1 MEIINFGDSI
11 KENSAVAI
19 GTFDG
24 VHLGHQKLLA
34 KIREASY
41 GKGLVPIAYTFSTHP
56 IKENQ
61 RRFITTLEE
70 RLYLLEKFGMK
81 YAYLANLDES
91 FMQLS
96 PEEFIE
102 RELVNKLNVKFI
114 AVGKNFRFG
123 YQKKGDC
130 NTLLNLSK
138 KFSYEVNVIEPVSI
152 DGKLISS
159 SLIHNLIK
167 EGLIEEAIIF
177 LGHTYFL
184 QGTVNKGKGLGRKL
198 GFPTVNVD
206 YQNNNKL
213 LPKIGVYI
221 TASEVAGHLYES
233 ITDVGFNPTFENDKK
248 IHIES
253 HFMGIDGDFYGEFVR
268 IHFLKRIR
276 DEVKFNSAE
285 ALINQ
290 LINDVETA
298 ENFFKTNPLEVFQ
311 AII

>member
-24 VHLGHQKLLA
+24 VHIGHQKLLD
-34 KIREASY
+34 KIREVSQQ
-41 GKGLVPIAYTFSTHP
+41 KGLASVAYTFSTHP

-61 RRFITTLEE
+61 RRFITTLDE

-81 YAYLANLDES
+81 YAYLARMDES
-91 FMQLS
+91 FMLMS

-102 RELVNKLNVKFI
+102 KELVDKLNVKFI
-114 AVGKNFRFG
+114 AVGRNFKFG
-123 YQKKGDC
+123 YKKAGDF
-130 NTLLNLSK
+130 NTLLELSK
-138 KFSYEVNVIEPVSI
+138 KFSYEVAVIEPILV

-167 EGLIEEAIIF
+167 EGLIEEATKF

-184 QGTVNKGKGLGRKL
+184 QGSVNKGKGLGRKL
-198 GFPTVNVD
+198 GFPTANVD
-206 YQNNNKL
+206 YQNSNKL

-221 TASEVAGHLYES
+221 TASEVAGHLYKS
-233 ITDVGFNPTFENDKK
+233 ITDVGFNPTFENDRK
-248 IHIES
+248 IHIET
-253 HFMGIDGDFYGEFVR
+253 HFIGVEGNFYGEFVR

-276 DEVKFNSAE
+276 DEMKFNSGE
-285 ALINQ
+285 ELINQ
-290 LINDVETA
+290 LGNDAETA
-298 ENFFKTNPLEVFQ
+298 ETFFKANPLEFFQ
-311 AII
+311 AIV

>member
-152 DGKLISS
+152 DGKLVSS

-198 GFPTVNVD
+198 GFPTVNVN

-221 TASEVAGHLYES
+221 TASEVKGHLYES

-253 HFMGIDGDFYGEFVR
+253 HFMGIEGDFYGEFVR

-290 LINDVETA
+290 LINDVKTA

-311 AII
+311 SII

>member
-114 AVGKNFRFG
+114 AVGKTLDLAT
-123 YQKKGDC
+123 KKRR
-130 NTLLNLSK
+130 
-138 KFSYEVNVIEPVSI
+138 
-152 DGKLISS
+152 
-159 SLIHNLIK
+159 
-167 EGLIEEAIIF
+167 
-177 LGHTYFL
+177 L
-184 QGTVNKGKGLGRKL
+184 QY
-198 GFPTVNVD
+198 P
-206 YQNNNKL
+206 
-213 LPKIGVYI
+213 
-221 TASEVAGHLYES
+221 S
-233 ITDVGFNPTFENDKK
+233 
-248 IHIES
+248 
-253 HFMGIDGDFYGEFVR
+253 
-268 IHFLKRIR
+268 
-276 DEVKFNSAE
+276 
-285 ALINQ
+285 
-290 LINDVETA
+290 
-298 ENFFKTNPLEVFQ
+298 
-311 AII
+311 

>member
-138 KFSYEVNVIEPVSI
+138 KFSYEVNVIEPVSV

-290 LINDVETA
+290 LINDVKTA

-311 AII
+311 SII

>member
-11 KENSAVAI
+11 KEKSAVAI

-91 FMQLS
+91 FMRLS

-159 SLIHNLIK
+159 SLIHNLII

-311 AII
+311 SII